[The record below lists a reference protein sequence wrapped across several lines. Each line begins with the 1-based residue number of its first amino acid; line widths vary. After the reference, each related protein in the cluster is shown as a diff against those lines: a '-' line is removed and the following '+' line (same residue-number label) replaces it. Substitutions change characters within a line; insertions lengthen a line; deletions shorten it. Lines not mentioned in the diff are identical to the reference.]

1 MDATKTKITKWY
13 NFNVFQELTSSKK
26 EGMVESYTKWY
37 EFAKND
43 GHLDKKPLPIVK
55 KRKRVKKEPAV
66 ALATNIEDSIEH

>member
-1 MDATKTKITKWY
+1 MFKSKIEEKA
-13 NFNVFQELTSSKK
+13 K

-43 GHLDKKPLPIVK
+43 GHLDKKPLPVVK